1 MDAVGS
7 SIIMTSGFDSIASA
21 IPTRWRNP
29 FERLPIILFAALW
42 CNWQIS
48 IASLTRFFTSAEG
61 TSFMRARKVKYSLT
75 RKSSGRGLFSGIKPI
90 CLRAISGY
98 AATLIPQ
105 ICTLPLVAGISPANM
120 RIVVLFPAP
129 LGPRNPTTS
138 PLPIRKDTLS
148 MAFTAP

>member
-1 MDAVGS
+1 
-7 SIIMTSGFDSIASA
+7 
-21 IPTRWRNP
+21 
-29 FERLPIILFAALW
+29 
-42 CNWQIS
+42 
-48 IASLTRFFTSAEG
+48 
-61 TSFMRARKVKYSLT
+61 MRARKVKYSLT